1 MTNVSKKCE
10 MVRQDEQQGRILGER
25 EREKER
31 DVGRSLTMAIAEL
44 LSEGAERIKPT
55 TRHTSS
61 AMKLYHY
68 VFSV

>member
-55 TRHTSS
+55 RHTSS

-68 VFSV
+68 IFCV